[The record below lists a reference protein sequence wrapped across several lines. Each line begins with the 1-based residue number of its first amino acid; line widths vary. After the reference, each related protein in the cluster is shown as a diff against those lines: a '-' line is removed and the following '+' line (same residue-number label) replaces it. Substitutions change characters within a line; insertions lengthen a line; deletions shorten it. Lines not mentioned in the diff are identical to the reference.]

1 MFQKDKSKGNVAS
14 NYRPIICLLLMWKL
28 LAGVIADQI
37 DAHLDQEKLI
47 PEGQNGC
54 RKDSRWTNDLLY
66 IDGAVIKEVKSRSKN
81 IAMAWIDYKKA
92 YDMLPHSWI
101 TECLDL
107 FEVAESIKS
116 LLVNS
121 MGKF

>member
-14 NYRPIICLLLMWKL
+14 NYRPITCLQLMWKL
-28 LAGVIADQI
+28 LAGVISDQI
-37 DAHLDQEKLI
+37 YAHLDQEKLL
-47 PEGQNGC
+47 PERQSGC

-66 IDGAVIKEVKSRSKN
+66 VDGAVIKEVNSISKN
-81 IAMAWIDYKKA
+81 IAMAWIDYQKA
-92 YDMLPHSWI
+92 FDMLPHSWI

>member
-1 MFQKDKSKGNVAS
+1 MFQKDKRKGNVAS
-14 NYRPIICLLLMWKL
+14 NYRLITCLLLMWKL
-28 LAGVIADQI
+28 LTGVIADQMYE
-37 DAHLDQEKLI
+37 HLDREKLL
-47 PEGQNGC
+47 PEGQKGR

-81 IAMAWIDYKKA
+81 IAMAWIDYKKV
-92 YDMLPHSWI
+92 YDMLPHSRI

-107 FEVAESIKS
+107 FQVAESIKS

>member
-1 MFQKDKSKGNVAS
+1 MFQKDKRKGNVAS
-14 NYRPIICLLLMWKL
+14 NYRPITCLLLMWKL
-28 LAGVIADQI
+28 LTGVIADQMYE
-37 DAHLDQEKLI
+37 HLDREKLL
-47 PEGQNGC
+47 PEGQKGR

-66 IDGAVIKEVKSRSKN
+66 IDGAVIKEFNSISKN
-81 IAMAWIDYKKA
+81 IAMAWIDYQKA
-92 YDMLPHSWI
+92 FDMLPHSWI

>member
-1 MFQKDKSKGNVAS
+1 MFQKDKRKGNVAS
-14 NYRPIICLLLMWKL
+14 NYRPITCLLLMWKL
-28 LAGVIADQI
+28 LAGVISDQI
-37 DAHLDQEKLI
+37 YAHLDKEKLL
-47 PEGQNGC
+47 PDGQNGC

-66 IDGAVIKEVKSRSKN
+66 IDGAVIKSRSKN
-81 IAMAWIDYKKA
+81 IAMAWIDYKTA

-101 TECLDL
+101 TEFLDL
-107 FEVAESIKS
+107 FEAAESIKS